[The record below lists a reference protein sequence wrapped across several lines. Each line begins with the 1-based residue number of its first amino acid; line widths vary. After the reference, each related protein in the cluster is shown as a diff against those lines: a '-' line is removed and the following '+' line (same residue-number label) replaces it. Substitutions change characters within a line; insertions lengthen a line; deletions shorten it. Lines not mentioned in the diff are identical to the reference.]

1 MRGCSDAERE
11 KNWTKNFAKI
21 SCAGGM
27 GNSQQNY
34 QYILLEN
41 CSRFKSR
48 SVDNTRFWGSSM
60 NAKLQTATLIRGPS
74 FTTLHISFICCLT
87 SKRRFTSKD
96 FVDWSPFPL
105 ILGQVPGAVISQIC
119 PVWELFGWKKKP
131 RYQGFAGEGEM
142 GRICGNPFIGC
153 LQLLLLPSDATGFND
168 WAQWEL
174 FEAGSPIGLKGSIRC
189 ILGLGILRGL
199 FRRGPDG
206 G

>member
-1 MRGCSDAERE
+1 MC
-11 KNWTKNFAKI
+11 WW
-21 SCAGGM
+21 M
-27 GNSQQNY
+27 GNSQQNN
-34 QYILLEN
+34 QNLLLEN
-41 CSRFKSR
+41 GSRIRTR
-48 SVDNTRFWGSSM
+48 SVDNTRFWGSRM
-60 NAKLQTATLIRGPS
+60 NAKCKPQPLSGPS
-74 FTTLHISFICCLT
+74 FTTLHNCFICCLT

-105 ILGQVPGAVISQIC
+105 ILGQLPGAVISQIC

-142 GRICGNPFIGC
+142 GWICGNPFIGC

-174 FEAGSPIGLKGSIRC
+174 FELAGLPIGLKGSIRC
-189 ILGLGILRGL
+189 ILGLGILRGP